1 MPIVCVRI
9 VVSTPKYSRL
19 EPAIIQSLMHD
30 AGIGHL
36 NEMQTLGI
44 PRIRSGSNLLIVAP
58 TGSGKTEAALLPVLQ
73 GLSSG
78 TEAGIRALYITPLRA
93 LNRDMIDRV
102 QRLVSS
108 TGLSAAVRHG
118 DTPPSE
124 RRKQAA
130 APPDILITT
139 PETLQAILPGKLM
152 QRHLKNVK
160 YVIIDEVHQ
169 LAADRRGI
177 QLAVALERLR
187 SVAGGFQRIGLSATV
202 GHPGSIAALFGGENP
217 LEILAAPLEKQ
228 YEYRVEWPRPIDKDF
243 ETARDFYI
251 TPEAAAGLSAIDDT
265 LDESRSTLVFVNA
278 RPLAELLSSR
288 LSMLRQDVAVHH
300 GSLPR
305 EERERVE
312 AGFKGGDIKG
322 LVSTSTLE
330 LGIDIGTVDQV
341 VQYNSPR
348 QVTSL
353 IQRVGRSGHKLDR
366 TSRGLVLAV
375 SSDDAIESLAAV
387 QAARDQDLEP
397 LHVHRLALDVLA
409 HQIVGAALDQG
420 GMASWSEILST
431 IRSSE
436 PFRELEDV
444 QANRVAEFMAH
455 LGNLRQEGDKIRV
468 TPKGRRYY
476 FENLSTIRDERR
488 YPVMDLTTQRK
499 VGILGEE
506 FMMIQAREGL
516 HFIVRGRPW
525 KMEKIGKDGMVYVT
539 PVSDPNAIIPGWDGE
554 MLPVPFGLAQRVGR
568 IRKEIDARLDRESV
582 AKAVEHF
589 EKAWPINKTGA
600 RRLVE
605 EHANHRKSG
614 APVPT
619 DNRIVVEA
627 FDRFL
632 IVHSSF
638 GEVVNVTL
646 GDLIEEL
653 LARKHLVRFWW
664 TDPYR
669 ILYEL
674 VADTREL
681 DVEALVDNLLRIDD
695 ETLEG
700 GLQAL
705 LTDHLPL
712 GYYMKGIVER
722 FGAIRRGL
730 TVGEGD
736 LRSFEVRFANTPIHD
751 EAVRE
756 ALLLHADFAR
766 VREIVRKI
774 QSGEIEVV
782 IHRSE
787 ETPTP
792 LAYPILR
799 RYVEAPELFSP
810 EAEREEILDR
820 MRLHLSS
827 EPVHLLCFECGHFHE
842 EVRIGQMPDHP
853 ECVNCKSRLLTVLGW
868 AAWTVRD
875 AYAKRMRKLDL
886 TDEERKLLT
895 RSKQVADLVAV
906 YGKRAVY
913 ANSVYGVGPT
923 TASKILAKMQDTE
936 KEFLNDLF
944 EAKLKYVTTR
954 PYWNEPQAKPR
965 LY

>member
-1 MPIVCVRI
+1 MGRQVRPTLRTVFI
-9 VVSTPKYSRL
+9 IRTLSRTFL
-19 EPAIIQSLMHD
+19 RANDHTIAGSSGLPQLLHR
-30 AGIGHL
+30 AGISKM
-36 NEMQTLGI
+36 NEMQTQAILKI
-44 PRIRSGSNLLIVAP
+44 QSGSQLLVVAP
-58 TGSGKTEAALLPVLQ
+58 TGSGKTEAALFPVL
-73 GLSSG
+73 
-78 TEAGIRALYITPLRA
+78 EALGASDREGIRALYVTPLRA
-93 LNRDMIDRV
+93 LNRNLIDRV
-102 QRLVSS
+102 LRLVAS
-108 TGLSAAVRHG
+108 TELMAAVRHG

-130 APPDILITT
+130 NPPDFLITT

-152 QRHLKNVK
+152 QRHLRSVRH
-160 YVIIDEVHQ
+160 VIIDEVHQ
-169 LAADRRGI
+169 FAEDRRGI
-177 QLAVALERLR
+177 QLAVGLQRLR
-187 SVAGGFQRIGLSATV
+187 RVTDRDFQRIGLSATV
-202 GHPGSIAALFGGENP
+202 GHPDAIASMFGGETP
-217 LEILAAPLEKQ
+217 LRIFVAPLEKR

-251 TPEAAAGLSAIDDT
+251 TPEAAAGLSAIDDS

-278 RPLAELLSSR
+278 RPLAELLGSR
-288 LSMLRQDVAVHH
+288 LAMVRQDVAVHH

-330 LGIDIGTVDQV
+330 LGIDIGSVDKV

-353 IQRVGRSGHKLDR
+353 IQRVGRSGHTLDR

-387 QAARDQDLEP
+387 QAAKENDLEP
-397 LHVHRLALDVLA
+397 LHIHRLALDVLA
-409 HQIVGAALDQG
+409 HQIAGCALDQG
-420 GMASWSEILST
+420 GTAPWSDILST
-431 IRSSE
+431 IRAAD
-436 PFRELEDV
+436 PYRELEDV
-444 QANRVAEFMAH
+444 QADRVAELLAH
-455 LGNLRQEGDKIRV
+455 LGVIRQEGDRIRV

-488 YPVMDLTTQRK
+488 YPVMDLTTQRQ

-506 FMMIQAREGL
+506 FMIIQAREGL

-525 KMEKIGKDGMVYVT
+525 KIEKIGKDGMVYVT
-539 PVSDPNAIIPGWDGE
+539 PVSDPNAMIPGWDGE

-568 IRKEIDARLDRESV
+568 IRKEIDARLDQESV
-582 AKAVEHF
+582 AKTVEHF

-600 RRLVE
+600 KRLVE
-605 EHANHRKSG
+605 EHANHRNSG

-619 DNRIVVEA
+619 DERIVVEA

-632 IVHSSF
+632 IVHASF

-653 LARKHLVRFWW
+653 LARKHMVRFWW

-674 VADTREL
+674 VSDTREL
-681 DVEALVDNLLRIDD
+681 DVEALVD
-695 ETLEG
+695 

-712 GYYMKGIVER
+712 GYYMKGIAER

-736 LRSFEVRFANTPIHD
+736 LRSFEVRFANTPIYD

-820 MRLHLSS
+820 MRLH
-827 EPVHLLCFECGHFHE
+827 
-842 EVRIGQMPDHP
+842 
-853 ECVNCKSRLLTVLGW
+853 
-868 AAWTVRD
+868 
-875 AYAKRMRKLDL
+875 
-886 TDEERKLLT
+886 
-895 RSKQVADLVAV
+895 
-906 YGKRAVY
+906 
-913 ANSVYGVGPT
+913 
-923 TASKILAKMQDTE
+923 
-936 KEFLNDLF
+936 
-944 EAKLKYVTTR
+944 
-954 PYWNEPQAKPR
+954 
-965 LY
+965 

>member
-1 MPIVCVRI
+1 MQVA
-9 VVSTPKYSRL
+9 
-19 EPAIIQSLMHD
+19 AIAKISLGLD
-30 AGIGHL
+30 
-36 NEMQTLGI
+36 
-44 PRIRSGSNLLIVAP
+44 LLVVAP
-58 TGSGKTEAALLPVLQ
+58 TGSGKTEAALLPVLESIQ
-73 GLSSG
+73 
-78 TEAGIRALYITPLRA
+78 EARQPGIQVLYITPLRA
-93 LNRDMIDRV
+93 LNRDMVDRL
-102 QRLVSS
+102 QRLVTS
-108 TGLSAAVRHG
+108 TKLTVAVRHG
-118 DTPPSE
+118 DTPTSD

-130 APPDILITT
+130 TPPNVLITT
-139 PETLQAILPGKLM
+139 PETLQAILSGKIM
-152 QRHLKNVK
+152 QHHLKAVQ

-169 LAADRRGI
+169 FAHDRRGI
-177 QLAVALERLR
+177 QLTIGLQRLR
-187 SVAGGFQRIGLSATV
+187 RITDHNFQRIGLSATI
-202 GHPGSIAALFGGENP
+202 GHPEAIASVFGDEKP
-217 LEILAAPLEKQ
+217 LEVLHSDLEKQ
-228 YEYRVEWPRPIDKDF
+228 YEYHLEWPRPIDKDF
-243 ETARDFYI
+243 EGARDLYVA
-251 TPEAAAGLSAIDDT
+251 PEAAAGLSAIEDS
-265 LDESRSTLVFVNA
+265 LDESRSSLVFVNA
-278 RPLAELLSSR
+278 RPLAELLGSR
-288 LSMLRQDVAVHH
+288 LAMVRQDVAVHH

-305 EERERVE
+305 EERTRVE
-312 AGFKGGDIKG
+312 AGFKAGEIRG
-322 LVSTSTLE
+322 LVCPSPLE
-330 LGIDIGTVDQV
+330 LGIDIGPVDQV

-387 QAARDQDLEP
+387 QAARAQALEP

-568 IRKEIDARLDRESV
+568 IRKQIDARLDRESV
-582 AKAVEHF
+582 PKTVEPF

-600 RRLVE
+600 KRLVE

-619 DNRIVVEA
+619 DDRIVVEA

-681 DVEALVDNLLRIDD
+681 DVEALVDALLR
-695 ETLEG
+695 
-700 GLQAL
+700 
-705 LTDHLPL
+705 
-712 GYYMKGIVER
+712 
-722 FGAIRRGL
+722 
-730 TVGEGD
+730 
-736 LRSFEVRFANTPIHD
+736 
-751 EAVRE
+751 
-756 ALLLHADFAR
+756 LH
-766 VREIVRKI
+766 
-774 QSGEIEVV
+774 
-782 IHRSE
+782 
-787 ETPTP
+787 
-792 LAYPILR
+792 
-799 RYVEAPELFSP
+799 
-810 EAEREEILDR
+810 
-820 MRLHLSS
+820 
-827 EPVHLLCFECGHFHE
+827 
-842 EVRIGQMPDHP
+842 
-853 ECVNCKSRLLTVLGW
+853 
-868 AAWTVRD
+868 
-875 AYAKRMRKLDL
+875 
-886 TDEERKLLT
+886 
-895 RSKQVADLVAV
+895 
-906 YGKRAVY
+906 
-913 ANSVYGVGPT
+913 
-923 TASKILAKMQDTE
+923 
-936 KEFLNDLF
+936 
-944 EAKLKYVTTR
+944 
-954 PYWNEPQAKPR
+954 
-965 LY
+965 

>member
-130 APPDILITT
+130 APPDVLITT
-139 PETLQAILPGKLM
+139 PETLQAILPGKIM
-152 QRHLKNVK
+152 QRHLKAVQ
-160 YVIIDEVHQ
+160 YVIIDEIHQ
-169 LAADRRGI
+169 FAHDRRGI
-177 QLAVALERLR
+177 QLTVGLQRLR
-187 SVAGGFQRIGLSATV
+187 RITEHDFQRIGLSATI
-202 GHPGSIAALFGGENP
+202 GHPKKIAAIFGGERP
-217 LEILAAPLEKQ
+217 LQVLLSTLEKH
-228 YEYRVEWPRPIDKDF
+228 YEYRLDWPRPIDKDF
-243 ETARDFYI
+243 ETARDLYI
-251 TPEAAAGLSAIDDT
+251 TPEAAAGLSAIDDS
-265 LDESRSTLVFVNA
+265 LDESRSSLIFVNA
-278 RPLAELLSSR
+278 RPLAELLGSR
-288 LSMLRQDVAVHH
+288 LSMMRRDVAVHH

-305 EERERVE
+305 EERTRVE
-312 AGFKGGDIKG
+312 AGFKAGEIRG
-322 LVSTSTLE
+322 LVCTSTLE
-330 LGIDIGTVDQV
+330 LGIDVGTVDQV

-375 SSDDAIESLAAV
+375 SSDDAIESLAAI
-387 QAARDQDLEP
+387 QAAQEGDLEP
-397 LHVHRLALDVLA
+397 LHIHRLALDVLA
-409 HQIVGAALDQG
+409 HQIVGCALDYSG
-420 GMASWSEILST
+420 TAPWSEILKT
-431 IRSSE
+431 IRSAE
-436 PFRELEDV
+436 PYRTLEDA
-444 QANRVAEFMAH
+444 QADRVAEFLDH
-455 LGNLRQEGDKIRV
+455 LGVLRQQGDKVRV

-488 YPVMDLTTQRK
+488 YQVMDLTTQK
-499 VGILGEE
+499 QVGILGEE

-525 KMEKIGKDGMVYVT
+525 KIERIGKDGMVYVT
-539 PVSDPNAIIPGWDGE
+539 PVADPNALITGWDGE

-568 IRKEIDARLDRESV
+568 IRKEIDGRLEKSSV
-582 AKAVEHF
+582 PKAVTHF
-589 EKAWPINKTGA
+589 EKAWPMNKTGA
-600 RRLVE
+600 KRLVE
-605 EHANHRKSG
+605 ELANHRKTG

-619 DNRIVVEA
+619 DDRILVEA

-632 IVHSSF
+632 IVHASF

-681 DVEALVDNLLRIDD
+681 DI
-695 ETLEG
+695 EG
-700 GLQAL
+700 
-705 LTDHLPL
+705 
-712 GYYMKGIVER
+712 
-722 FGAIRRGL
+722 
-730 TVGEGD
+730 
-736 LRSFEVRFANTPIHD
+736 
-751 EAVRE
+751 
-756 ALLLHADFAR
+756 
-766 VREIVRKI
+766 
-774 QSGEIEVV
+774 
-782 IHRSE
+782 
-787 ETPTP
+787 
-792 LAYPILR
+792 
-799 RYVEAPELFSP
+799 
-810 EAEREEILDR
+810 
-820 MRLHLSS
+820 
-827 EPVHLLCFECGHFHE
+827 
-842 EVRIGQMPDHP
+842 
-853 ECVNCKSRLLTVLGW
+853 
-868 AAWTVRD
+868 
-875 AYAKRMRKLDL
+875 
-886 TDEERKLLT
+886 
-895 RSKQVADLVAV
+895 
-906 YGKRAVY
+906 
-913 ANSVYGVGPT
+913 
-923 TASKILAKMQDTE
+923 
-936 KEFLNDLF
+936 
-944 EAKLKYVTTR
+944 
-954 PYWNEPQAKPR
+954 
-965 LY
+965 

>member
-1 MPIVCVRI
+1 MPSEHTAIVSPELLR
-9 VVSTPKYSRL
+9 S
-19 EPAIIQSLMHD
+19 
-30 AGIGHL
+30 AGIAEL
-36 NEMQTLGI
+36 NQMQVAAIGE
-44 PRIRSGSNLLIVAP
+44 IRKGTDVIIVAP
-58 TGSGKTEAALLPVLQ
+58 TGSGKTEAALFPVLEMLNQ
-73 GLSSG
+73 NSG
-78 TEAGIRALYITPLRA
+78 TGIQAVYVTPLRA
-93 LNRDMIDRV
+93 LNRDMVDRI
-102 QRLVSS
+102 QRLVAR
-108 TGLSAAVRHG
+108 TENTTAVRHG
-118 DTPPSE
+118 DTPTSE
-124 RRKQAA
+124 RRKQATT
-130 APPDILITT
+130 PPDVLITT
-139 PETLQAILPGKLM
+139 PETLQAILSGKLM
-152 QRHLKNVK
+152 QRHLKAVRF
-160 YVIIDEVHQ
+160 VIIDEVHQ
-169 LAADRRGI
+169 FAHDRRGI
-177 QLAVALERLR
+177 QLTVALQRLR
-187 SVAGGFQRIGLSATV
+187 RVTQRPFQRIGLSATV
-202 GHPGSIAALFGGENP
+202 GHPESIASLFGDDKP
-217 LEILAAPLEKQ
+217 LEVLSSKLEKH
-228 YEYRVEWPRPIDKDF
+228 YEYRLDWPRPIDKDF
-243 ETARDFYI
+243 ETARDLYI
-251 TPEAAAGLSAIDDT
+251 TPEAAASLSAIDDS

-278 RPLAELLSSR
+278 RPLVELLGSR
-288 LSMLRQDVAVHH
+288 LSMVRQDVAVHH

-312 AGFKGGDIKG
+312 AGFKGGEIKG

-353 IQRVGRSGHKLDR
+353 IQRVGRSGHTLDR

-375 SSDDAIESLAAV
+375 SSDDAIESLAAI
-387 QAARDQDLEP
+387 QAAQEGDLEP
-397 LHVHRLALDVLA
+397 LHIHRLALDVLA
-409 HQIVGAALDQG
+409 HQTVGCALDQG
-420 GMASWSEILST
+420 GTAPWSEVLAT
-431 IRSSE
+431 IRSAE
-436 PFRELEDV
+436 PYRELEDA
-444 QANRVAEFMAH
+444 QAERVAEFLDH
-455 LGNLRQEGDKIRV
+455 LGVLRRQGDQVWV

-488 YPVMDLTTQRK
+488 YQVMDLTTQK
-499 VGILGEE
+499 QVGILGEE

-525 KMEKIGKDGMVYVT
+525 KIERIGKDGMVYVT
-539 PVSDPNAIIPGWDGE
+539 PVSDPNALIPGWDGE

-568 IRKEIDARLDRESV
+568 IRKEIDHRLEKVGLPRAV
-582 AKAVEHF
+582 AHF

-600 RRLVE
+600 KRLVE
-605 EHANHRKSG
+605 EHANQRKAG

-619 DNRIVVEA
+619 DERIVVEA

-632 IVHSSF
+632 IVHASF

-674 VADTREL
+674 VADTREI
-681 DVEALVDNLLRIDD
+681 DVEALVDNVLRIDD
-695 ETLEG
+695 ETLES
-700 GLQAL
+700 GLKAL
-705 LTDHLPL
+705 LENHLPL
-712 GYYMKGIVER
+712 GYYMKGIAER

-736 LRSFEVRFANTPIHD
+736 LRSLEIRFANTPIYD

-756 ALLLHADFAR
+756 ALLLHADFTR
-766 VREIVRKI
+766 VREIVQKI
-774 QSGEIEVV
+774 RSSAIEVV
-782 IHRSE
+782 VHRSE

-827 EPVHLLCFECGHFHE
+827 EPVHLLCFECGHFNE
-842 EVRIGQMPDHP
+842 EVRIGAMPDHP
-853 ECVNCKSRLLTVLGW
+853 TCANCKSRLMTVLGW

-895 RSKQVADLVAV
+895 RAKQVADLVAV

-913 ANSVYGVGPT
+913 ATSVYGVGPT
-923 TASKILAKMQDTE
+923 TASKILARMQDTE

-954 PYWNEPQAKPR
+954 PYWNEPQAKPK